1 MSTRLKLAAEDLADL
16 GAYDRAM
23 AAIARGD
30 EELIPAE
37 YAKRMVSGES
47 SVRVWRDYRG
57 LNQMAL
63 AEMSGVNRLQIADL
77 EAGRKSDS
85 IEMIRKLAEAP
96 GFSISAF
103 YVLPWHSESAASPL
117 PGRCHW

>member
-85 IEMIRKLAEAP
+85 IEMIR
-96 GFSISAF
+96 
-103 YVLPWHSESAASPL
+103 
-117 PGRCHW
+117 